1 MYRGT
6 RLAAS
11 FLLFLTGSATAA
23 LAIGV
28 LPGAIGSTGL
38 WIVVPLAVAF
48 GIAHFAALVG
58 VARGTSWGRSL
69 GISVAESGG
78 GLAFASIAA
87 ILLGADALS
96 AGDVRT
102 ALGFSAWMLAMYGLL
117 GVAVGR
123 MRLIG
128 WSRRS
133 NWWPAPLLRVAG

>member
-48 GIAHFAALVG
+48 GVSHFAALVG

>member
-1 MYRGT
+1 MQ
-6 RLAAS
+6 RL
-11 FLLFLTGSATAA
+11 
-23 LAIGV
+23 
-28 LPGAIGSTGL
+28 GL
-38 WIVVPLAVAF
+38 SRRDRRLENE
-48 GIAHFAALVG
+48 
-58 VARGTSWGRSL
+58 TKTNKS
-69 GISVAESGG
+69 AESGG

-102 ALGFSAWMLAMYGLL
+102 ALGFSSWMLAMYGLL